1 MKAMKLIIADSN
13 ELVRIGLT
21 TLFKLQTDIEVIAES
36 TTGKDLIDQV
46 KCFPPD
52 IILLDYTTKGFEI
65 DIIPK
70 IFKVN
75 PSIQIVSITNDPT
88 AQSIIHALRA
98 GVRSCVKKDCDLGE
112 IVDAVKET
120 FAGNAFFCGEI
131 VNTIRKSNINIDNLD
146 LGDFSCEPIILSER
160 ELEIAK
166 WIAEGS
172 TNQEIAEA
180 LFLSAHTVN
189 THRKNLMAKLGVKN
203 TAGIVLYAVKMNLVS
218 PNKFLFA
225 QESLA

>member
-1 MKAMKLIIADSN
+1 MKLIIADSN

>member
-1 MKAMKLIIADSN
+1 MKAMKLIIADGN
-13 ELVRIGLT
+13 ELVRIGLS

-36 TTGKDLIDQV
+36 TTGKDLLDQV

-52 IILLDYTTKGFEI
+52 IILLDYTAKGFEI
-65 DIIPK
+65 DIVPK

-98 GVRSCVKKDCDLGE
+98 GVRSCVKKDCDLSE
-112 IVDAVKET
+112 IVDAVNET
-120 FAGNAFFCGEI
+120 FSGNAFFCGEI

>member
-112 IVDAVKET
+112 IMDAVKET

-225 QESLA
+225 QETSA

>member
-1 MKAMKLIIADSN
+1 MKLIIADSN
-13 ELVRIGLT
+13 ELVRIGLN
-21 TLFKLQTDIEVIAES
+21 TLFTMQSGIDVIAES
-36 TTGKDLIDQV
+36 SSGKQLLDQI

-52 IILLDYTTKGFEI
+52 IVLLDYTANGFEI
-65 DIIPK
+65 DIVPK
-70 IFKVN
+70 IVKIN
-75 PSIQIVSITNDPT
+75 SAIQIVSITNDPT

-120 FAGNAFFCGEI
+120 FEGNVFFCGEI

-160 ELEIAK
+160 ELEITK

-180 LFLSAHTVN
+180 LFISAHTVN

-225 QESLA
+225 QETSA